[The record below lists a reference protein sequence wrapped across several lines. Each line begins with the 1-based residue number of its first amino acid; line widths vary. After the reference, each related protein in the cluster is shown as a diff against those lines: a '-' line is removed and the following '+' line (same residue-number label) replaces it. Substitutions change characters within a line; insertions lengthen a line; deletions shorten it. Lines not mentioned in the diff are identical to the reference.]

1 MTETPTTE
9 TDAQHTDSETRAESA
24 DPPNGNGDGEGRS
37 LAVYAQWATFAILV
51 LVALI
56 ATLQF
61 YFSASAAID
70 TFVTPRYR
78 PLFRAGFNLA
88 VLLGCGIGLSVLVR
102 RLA

>member
-1 MTETPTTE
+1 MSDTESSDPAGQHAE
-9 TDAQHTDSETRAESA
+9 RAAAEDATDESE
-24 DPPNGNGDGEGRS
+24 GGRS
-37 LAVYAQWATFAILV
+37 IAVFAQWAAFAILV

-70 TFVTPRYR
+70 TFVTSRYR
-78 PLFRAGFNLA
+78 PLFNAAFNLV

-102 RLA
+102 RLV